1 MTAAQ
6 LPAEGRAAQRAEGH
20 VRRPSF
26 EPARQQCNQV
36 MDYLR
41 RHGPF
46 EPHRLPLDE
55 MEYTT
60 MPSVA
65 ERLADPWEAAEVSV
79 PTVEPEAAAPGV
91 GGASSSV
98 RFVERRPGRA
108 AGEQRVVVATDDGRS
123 AGHGLWFGGN
133 SATGLRRWATW
144 WSPSQRSSPRS
155 PARLGRG
162 VADGRLRRG

>member
-1 MTAAQ
+1 MAERPRMTAAQ

-20 VRRPSF
+20 VRPLVRA
-26 EPARQQCNQV
+26 ARQQCNQV

-98 RFVERRPGRA
+98 RFLERRPGRA
-108 AGEQRVVVATDDGRS
+108 AGEERIVATNDGRPVMACGS
-123 AGHGLWFGGN
+123 A
-133 SATGLRRWATW
+133 ATPRPGYAAGRTW

-162 VADGRLRRG
+162 RR

>member
-1 MTAAQ
+1 MAERPRMTAAQ

-20 VRRPSF
+20 VRPLVRA
-26 EPARQQCNQV
+26 ARQQCNQV

-65 ERLADPWEAAEVSV
+65 ERLAAL
-79 PTVEPEAAAPGV
+79 
-91 GGASSSV
+91 GG
-98 RFVERRPGRA
+98 
-108 AGEQRVVVATDDGRS
+108 
-123 AGHGLWFGGN
+123 
-133 SATGLRRWATW
+133 
-144 WSPSQRSSPRS
+144 
-155 PARLGRG
+155 GRG
-162 VADGRLRRG
+162 VCADRRAGSGRPRGGRGE

>member
-1 MTAAQ
+1 MAERPRMTAAQ

-91 GGASSSV
+91 GGANSGV
-98 RFVERRPGRA
+98 RFLERRPPGSSGSSSPPTTAGRPAMACGSA
-108 AGEQRVVVATDDGRS
+108 ATS
-123 AGHGLWFGGN
+123 A
-133 SATGLRRWATW
+133 AGLRRWADLVVTE
-144 WSPSQRSSPRS
+144 
-155 PARLGRG
+155 PAVFPEVARALGEGHR
-162 VADGRLRRG
+162 